1 MPVALIAG
9 AATIGGA
16 VISSN
21 ATRSAASTA
30 RSTANA
36 QIDNSY
42 RIHRENVELAEP
54 FRQTGIA
61 ANAEAANLLGLNVPG
76 RASPSPS
83 PANTRQRG
91 GGTRNSPRNQLAQP
105 AQQPQQQGQQR
116 PQGGNQS
123 LNALRNSPGYQ
134 FRLNEGMNALE
145 TGAAAR
151 GGLLSGGH
159 IRSGTRYA
167 QDYASNEYNN
177 RFNQLQALTSGGQAA
192 TNTMISSGNNSVASA
207 NNALAQSGAAQAN
220 AATQRGSIY
229 SGTLGA
235 LGGIYAGRNQTYGS

>member
-1 MPVALIAG
+1 
-9 AATIGGA
+9 
-16 VISSN
+16 
-21 ATRSAASTA
+21 
-30 RSTANA
+30 
-36 QIDNSY
+36 
-42 RIHRENVELAEP
+42 
-54 FRQTGIA
+54 
-61 ANAEAANLLGLNVPG
+61 
-76 RASPSPS
+76 
-83 PANTRQRG
+83 
-91 GGTRNSPRNQLAQP
+91 
-105 AQQPQQQGQQR
+105 
-116 PQGGNQS
+116 
-123 LNALRNSPGYQ
+123 
-134 FRLNEGMNALE
+134 MNALE